1 MTEGQTTILGSIDE
15 VCVIVLYP
23 QGVTEYTALATAR
36 ELIQEEQA

>member
-23 QGVTEYTALATAR
+23 LQMTEYTALVVAR
-36 ELIQEEQA
+36 DLIQEEQV

>member
-1 MTEGQTTILGSIDE
+1 MILGSIDE

-23 QGVTEYTALATAR
+23 LGVMEYTALQTAR